1 MLRRKRWLVALL
13 LLGALLFVLVVLW
26 LFLQTAQETQ
36 QHQQKQLSDA
46 SPRGTFTSPWQ
57 RDDAAAGD
65 ADVSMAAAKEPTS
78 GSSGAGVAEAAA
90 LGGRRKAP
98 QGTFF
103 VQHLPGYTAAA
114 AIPSADPAAV
124 AAAAAGAA
132 RHGGNYEY
140 LLSCPLSA
148 SSAALAAGPTQA
160 AAATAGPHQQDLK
173 DVALPVPFATPPPHQ
188 TKLQQQQ
195 QSVLLSLGSRSA
207 RFPSFTPVPGSDLF
221 SPEQQQ
227 QLLLKQLEAEGW
239 RGEVGALADY
249 NNDMHVDFIFLGSS
263 AHIPQCRF
271 FRARTHNTT
280 TSTTGTVPPAF
291 ADAGT
296 EQLPST
302 EAAPS
307 GSSSESSNPMNK
319 DHSINE
325 SSTNG
330 SSHCGSTISVYVWSP
345 ESSSFRHQVS
355 VHLKETVDSI
365 VAVDWTQDGRID
377 IIAVTL
383 PHAGTAAARGSA
395 STVQRVYGLVAFVQ
409 RPSGALERVWD
420 SQQFVQQLLQHRK
433 LLRQGQHQQQP
444 DIGMPEAAV
453 PEDLLGPGH
462 DDERAGTSTGGTLE
476 NGEDSAASPPVED
489 SAVDAVG
496 VAAFAF
502 GAGRLHARSDEA
514 TAEATTEAARR
525 ATGVFVEGY
534 PSSTAVFEPLSSSAA
549 AVADYIT
556 ADMTDEELAD
566 CGLTG
571 IQPLVADLTFDH
583 FPDLLV
589 QTAPRSVNGSS
600 SHGGKDDGVFRFF
613 WVNLASQGKEGFAPR
628 KWSSASDLF
637 KRAGTTDTPELTDPQ
652 QQQQMDNIIPNPH
665 SSAIADIDG
674 DCRADLLLT
683 VQLPGSSSLHIE
695 IWLSRFDGT
704 NAKWK
709 RHTEDIA
716 LPPGAGQFVLA
727 DFDADGTLDV
737 LVPVCEKNEEGVCI
751 KGDALVMLTNSQP
764 RLCGSFWW
772 TSRTVENCRRPFE
785 LCDPNEDFSV
795 AHYDSEKATKSFL
808 DDDSTIHFF
817 GDSAKPPTLS
827 VGDVDGDGFADVA
840 LVAVKEGGIRAAR
853 IYRNVPA
860 GPYMS
865 SQNVTVRYFQL
876 VAEFVA
882 TVDGETLHCNRVA
895 FFDFREKGAL
905 DLVCQGQPKSSSS
918 ASGPFATMRTYMRP
932 VETAADSLF
941 FKATSLNGACPFSFC
956 TRPTLSSLSDVQ
968 TTAPT
973 TLNYDRGTNNNIYAV
988 PDSTEGGPK
997 KTAAKPFSL
1006 QMVPDMPPPY
1016 GAAAVGAT
1024 FKLTVTDLN
1033 GTKTPRVGAQMAQSA
1048 HAPLSLPFELFGL
1061 GQTNNYV
1068 EEFFVG
1074 LPLAQL
1080 AAYSMWVSLIPN
1092 SQVIVMPYPLEKPKS
1107 WQLELSV
1114 HPSCSFANILITT
1127 LVCLLLV
1134 ALVIFILDRKEKAE
1148 DSEQQRGFRSH
1159 FIVS

>member
-103 VQHLPGYTAAA
+103 
-114 AIPSADPAAV
+114 
-124 AAAAAGAA
+124 
-132 RHGGNYEY
+132 
-140 LLSCPLSA
+140 
-148 SSAALAAGPTQA
+148 
-160 AAATAGPHQQDLK
+160 

-207 RFPSFTPVPGSDLF
+207 RFPSFTPVP
-221 SPEQQQ
+221 
-227 QLLLKQLEAEGW
+227 
-239 RGEVGALADY
+239 DY

-296 EQLPST
+296 EELPST

-409 RPSGALERVWD
+409 RPSAT
-420 SQQFVQQLLQHRK
+420 
-433 LLRQGQHQQQP
+433 
-444 DIGMPEAAV
+444 V

-462 DDERAGTSTGGTLE
+462 DDERAGTSTGGTLDK
-476 NGEDSAASPPVED
+476 GEDSAASPPVED

-514 TAEATTEAARR
+514 TAEATTEAAHR

-853 IYRNVPA
+853 IYRN
-860 GPYMS
+860 
-865 SQNVTVRYFQL
+865 NVTVRYFQL

-905 DLVCQGQPKSSSS
+905 DLVCQGQPKSPSS